1 MSIDRKKIA
10 LSMLR
15 NSQVIYVIMS
25 QCTHLPYVACDTETY
40 DDEIFVYFTEK
51 EAKEKAGQLIKEK
64 NPVQILKVENKSFLV
79 FYTSLYSMGVNCLV
93 VGDGTSQRTAVQLD
107 DFIHRPSGEKLPKG
121 QVRVE
126 NPEFHLT
133 AIYFV
138 QELRKQQN
146 SEQNAEMTKELKELN
161 DEMLVHFREGRFILA
176 TQEDK
181 GIPILKQKDGQVYQP
196 LFTDIQEFQKFNRE
210 NKFKALVID
219 SDKIVNVLSKES
231 VGVVV
236 NPFGVNV
243 RFQIA
248 RKDMKKTR

>member
-1 MSIDRKKIA
+1 
-10 LSMLR
+10 
-15 NSQVIYVIMS
+15 
-25 QCTHLPYVACDTETY
+25 
-40 DDEIFVYFTEK
+40 
-51 EAKEKAGQLIKEK
+51 
-64 NPVQILKVENKSFLV
+64 
-79 FYTSLYSMGVNCLV
+79 MGVNCLV

-107 DFIHRPSGEKLPKG
+107 EFIHRPSVEKLPKG

-161 DEMLVHFREGRFILA
+161 DEMLVQFREGRFILA